1 MQTGLEVVRTRR
13 NNDGLVIT
21 TKGNHQ
27 HPEEFAVGRSV
38 KEVSNF
44 RKNEFGGD
52 SAIEEISRDFHRNIV
67 PLVFIA
73 DKGDIVG
80 SIRED
85 EAHFFGVA

>member
-1 MQTGLEVVRTRR
+1 
-13 NNDGLVIT
+13 
-21 TKGNHQ
+21 
-27 HPEEFAVGRSV
+27 
-38 KEVSNF
+38 
-44 RKNEFGGD
+44 
-52 SAIEEISRDFHRNIV
+52 V